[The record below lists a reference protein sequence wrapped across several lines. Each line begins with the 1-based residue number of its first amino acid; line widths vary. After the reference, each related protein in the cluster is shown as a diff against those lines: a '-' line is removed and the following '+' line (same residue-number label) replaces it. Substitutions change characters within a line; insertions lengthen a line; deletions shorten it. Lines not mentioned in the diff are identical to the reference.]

1 MLKQAYHLLV
11 IRYKMSFS
19 LSVFLE
25 THPIMT
31 YLMLL
36 DWSTCDVECILNQD
50 NNGNRSRGSV
60 RQLA

>member
-1 MLKQAYHLLV
+1 
-11 IRYKMSFS
+11 MSFG